1 MMNWGY
7 GYMMGL
13 PYGGWG
19 GLMMI
24 LWWGLVIAVVVMIA
38 KWLMN
43 QTEKPPHSGNHALDI
58 LKERYAKG
66 EISQQEFTD
75 KKRDIL

>member
-7 GYMMGL
+7 SYMMGL

-43 QTEKPPHSGNHALDI
+43 QTEKPPHSGNNALDI